1 MCNGVFILWIK
12 KRRRLSC
19 QSYKS
24 MYNLQGEYIEDRE
37 ISKVIIQ
44 DTPKEGIQLIRS
56 LRIDSVQ

>member
-12 KRRRLSC
+12 KEEDCLARVTSPC
-19 QSYKS
+19 IIYKGS
-24 MYNLQGEYIEDRE
+24 YIEDRE

-44 DTPKEGIQLIRS
+44 DTPKEGLQLIRS

>member
-1 MCNGVFILWIK
+1 
-12 KRRRLSC
+12 
-19 QSYKS
+19 

-44 DTPKEGIQLIRS
+44 DTPKEGLQFIHS